1 MDART
6 VLLTPEEAI
15 HYELHLRRLS
25 DELRPFGHRE
35 NELVQSLAEAQWL
48 LARIPSLEMEIYTA
62 GRIQFA
68 GQSQNCEPREAD
80 ALIDVRTYFA
90 HQRQLNKLNKEEARL
105 RGSSS
110 SPPVREVHQGAEAN
124 PANRSRNHTYGQN
137 HSAIKRPQVAVCRER
152 LRILHSRSRHS
163 GRTPRTG
170 PRPRPPSGSSL
181 KNTRPPVVGYRQ

>member
-48 LARIPSLEMEIYTA
+48 LARIPSLEMEIYTV
-62 GRIQFA
+62 GRIQSA

-90 HQRQLNKLNKEEARL
+90 HQRQLNKLNMEEARL
-105 RGSSS
+105 RRQYEKYTKELKQIQQIGRGTARMGKTTLPSSGPK
-110 SPPVREVHQGAEAN
+110 SPYVESCYEFSTADLDILEEHLGLDKNLVPHLEA
-124 PANRSRNHTYGQN
+124 T
-137 HSAIKRPQVAVCRER
+137 
-152 LRILHSRSRHS
+152 
-163 GRTPRTG
+163 
-170 PRPRPPSGSSL
+170 
-181 KNTRPPVVGYRQ
+181 